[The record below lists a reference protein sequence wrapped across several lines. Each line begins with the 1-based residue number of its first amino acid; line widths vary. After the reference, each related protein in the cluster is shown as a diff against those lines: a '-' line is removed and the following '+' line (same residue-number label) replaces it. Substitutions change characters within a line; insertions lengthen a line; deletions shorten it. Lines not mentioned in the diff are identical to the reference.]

1 MSSWVSF
8 STASVASFSG
18 FTTASDCES
27 FSCPF
32 TVTTFIS
39 TSESA
44 SCSTAI
50 KAVLNCL
57 SANSFCCCPSLSD
70 SSEFKVATSVFTS
83 CDSDSVGISTSDVG
97 SLSKSCVLSS
107 STAVALSG
115 AIGCGKIKPRT
126 TMKFTIRFN
135 IFHLNLN
142 GFCTCIL

>member
-1 MSSWVSF
+1 MLNLMVNF
-8 STASVASFSG
+8 MVVLG
-18 FTTASDCES
+18 FIFPQPIAPESTTAVEEDRTQLLDKE
-27 FSCPF
+27 P
-32 TVTTFIS
+32 
-39 TSESA
+39 TSEVEMP
-44 SCSTAI
+44 TE
-50 KAVLNCL
+50 
-57 SANSFCCCPSLSD
+57 
-70 SSEFKVATSVFTS
+70 SESQEVKTEVATSVFTS

-107 STAVALSG
+107 STAVVLSG